1 MVVEEERRSEA
12 AKMGRQEEREMELLL
27 DEIPHATSTHRRL
40 FHCGDDC
47 CVDGLDELPPLWA
60 PGCLHGCG
68 AGLDLGPSSEGS
80 YSSSSSSPSGSGFL
94 SGRLP
99 APSAAEESALLD
111 KLHDLHLGVGP
122 REPIGPPNDRRGLVM
137 ESLVPR
143 GYGAFWDP
151 VLPNSLSFNVDKNP
165 SLDHL
170 LQHYS
175 VDSCSADPWIESWP
189 CGAKELGTNGVLGR
203 SSHHRGN
210 YGGAFASCIDQSYPI
225 PDTFLP
231 SEKIGVDSTWN
242 RKPSDASKSYHD
254 SPSLNG
260 RCTDSPSVKRPQPVR
275 TQRNIEAF
283 GSFGFGDSSIVQG
296 KGLCYMSNRRCDDPR
311 TEIRIP
317 QFDEELHAQGISV
330 KLPAFPLKYD
340 HLMGVRGC
348 MCYIAK
354 DQRGC
359 RFLQRKLDEGKHQVD
374 LIFNG
379 VIDHAVELMVDPFGN
394 YLMQKLLEVCS
405 EEQLMEI
412 LLVLKEDP
420 ADFVKISLNIHGT
433 RAVQKLIDTLK
444 TRQQI
449 VLVIS
454 AIQPGFLD
462 LIKDLNGSH
471 VLQHCLESF
480 AAEDNKFIFD
490 AATEHCV
497 GIATHRHGCCVL
509 QKYIAHSTGDHLA
522 KLVAEISANGYE
534 LARDPFGNYVIQYVL
549 DMKNPLAVANLVAQ
563 FEGKYVQLSTQKFSS
578 NVVEKCL
585 KTFGEDDQAT
595 IIVELLSVS
604 HFEQLLQDPYANYVI
619 QSALEN
625 SKGHLRAALEEAICP
640 HAGALRTSP
649 FCKRIFSRALLKK
662 CCRIGS

>member
-47 CVDGLDELPPLWA
+47 CVDGLDELPPLWG
-60 PGCLHGCG
+60 PGCG

-80 YSSSSSSPSGSGFL
+80 YSSSSSSASGSGFL

-122 REPIGPPNDRRGLVM
+122 REPIGPPNDRCGLVM

-348 MCYIAK
+348 MCDIAK

-490 AATEHCV
+490 AAMEHCV

>member
-1 MVVEEERRSEA
+1 MVVEEQRRSEA

-27 DEIPHATSTHRRL
+27 DEIPHAMSTTHHRL

-47 CVDGLDELPPLWA
+47 CVEGLDELPPLWGL
-60 PGCLHGCG
+60 GCLHGRG
-68 AGLDLGPSSEGS
+68 SGLDLGPYSEGS
-80 YSSSSSSPSGSGFL
+80 YSSSSSSSGSGFH

-99 APSAAEESALLD
+99 PPSAAEDSALLD
-111 KLHDLHLGVGP
+111 KLHDLQLGVGP
-122 REPIGPPNDRRGLVM
+122 REPIGLPNDRCGSVV

-143 GYGAFWDP
+143 GYGAFRDP
-151 VLPNSLSFNVDKNP
+151 VLTNSLSFNVDKNP
-165 SLDHL
+165 YLDHSQ
-170 LQHYS
+170 QHYS
-175 VDSCSADPWIESWP
+175 VDSCSADPWIETWP
-189 CGAKELGTNGVLGR
+189 CGATELGTNGVSGR
-203 SSHHRGN
+203 SCHRRGN
-210 YGGAFASCIDQSYPI
+210 YGGAFASCIHQSYPI
-225 PDTFLP
+225 PDTFLL
-231 SEKIGVDSTWN
+231 SSKIGVDSTWN
-242 RKPSDASKSYHD
+242 RKLSDASQSYHN

-260 RCTDSPSVKRPQPVR
+260 RCTDSPYVKRPQPVR

-283 GSFGFGDSSIVQG
+283 GFGDTSIVQG
-296 KGLCYMSNRRCDDPR
+296 KGLCYMSNHRCDDLW
-311 TEIRIP
+311 TEIRTP

-330 KLPAFPLKYD
+330 KPPVLPLKYD

-394 YLMQKLLEVCS
+394 YLMQKLLEACS

-420 ADFVKISLNIHGT
+420 ADLVKISLNIHGT

-454 AIQPGFLD
+454 AIKPGFLD

-480 AAEDNKFIFD
+480 AAEDNKVNFLAD
-490 AATEHCV
+490 E
-497 GIATHRHGCCVL
+497 
-509 QKYIAHSTGDHLA
+509 KY
-522 KLVAEISANGYE
+522 LVAC
-534 LARDPFGNYVIQYVL
+534 
-549 DMKNPLAVANLVAQ
+549 
-563 FEGKYVQLSTQKFSS
+563 
-578 NVVEKCL
+578 VV
-585 KTFGEDDQAT
+585 
-595 IIVELLSVS
+595 
-604 HFEQLLQDPYANYVI
+604 
-619 QSALEN
+619 
-625 SKGHLRAALEEAICP
+625 
-640 HAGALRTSP
+640 
-649 FCKRIFSRALLKK
+649 
-662 CCRIGS
+662 